1 MLIGTL
7 DAVRRYPVKSLKPE
21 SLPCAQ
27 VTASGIEGDR
37 RRALFVAAGSE
48 RVGKAYRGKEN
59 DRLHVVSD
67 ENAARDLAASRGVAV
82 EVRTGTH
89 FFDDAPV
96 SIIIDRWLDELSAHL
111 GYAVEW
117 ERFRPNFFVRADS
130 GFRQSEWELQGSDLR
145 VGAVRLRVRSRI
157 ERCVAITYHPRGEP
171 SDPEILRFIAQRRDA
186 CMGIYCD
193 VLEPGRACTGDR
205 VTIEEAPLHP

>member
-7 DAVRRYPVKSLKPE
+7 DAVRQYPIKSLKPE
-21 SLPCAQ
+21 LLECAN
-27 VTASGIEGDR
+27 VTLDGIEGDR
-37 RRALFVAAGSE
+37 TSALFVASGSE
-48 RVGKAYRGKEN
+48 RVGKEYRGKEN
-59 DRLHVVSD
+59 DRLHLVSD
-67 ENAARDLAASRGVAV
+67 EDAARMLAASRGVAV
-82 EVRTGTH
+82 EVRKGAR

-96 SIIIDRWLDELSAHL
+96 SIIIDRWLDELRAHL

-130 GFRQSEWELQGSDLR
+130 GFRQSEGELQGADLR
-145 VGAVRLRVRSRI
+145 VGAVRLRVRGPI

-171 SDPEILRFIAQRRDA
+171 ADPEILRFIAQQRDA

-193 VLEPGRACTGDR
+193 VLEPGRACIGDHI
-205 VTIEEAPLHP
+205 TFEPSQT

>member
-7 DAVRRYPVKSLKPE
+7 GAVRRYPVKSLKPQ
-21 SLPCAQ
+21 SLQCAQ
-27 VTASGIEGDR
+27 VTVDGIEGDR
-37 RRALFVAAGSE
+37 TSALFVAAGSE

-59 DRLHVVSD
+59 DRLHLVSD

-82 EVRTGTH
+82 EVRAGEH

-96 SIIIDRWLDELSAHL
+96 SIIIDRWLDELRAHV

-130 GFRQSEWELQGSDLR
+130 GFRQSEWQLQASALR
-145 VGAVRLRVRSRI
+145 VGTMRLRVRCPI
-157 ERCVAITYHPRGEP
+157 ERCVAITYHPQGEP
-171 SDPEILRFIAQRRDA
+171 SDPEILRFIAQHRDA

-193 VLEPGRACTGDR
+193 VLEPGTACVGDT
-205 VTIEEAPLHP
+205 VTLDVNPT